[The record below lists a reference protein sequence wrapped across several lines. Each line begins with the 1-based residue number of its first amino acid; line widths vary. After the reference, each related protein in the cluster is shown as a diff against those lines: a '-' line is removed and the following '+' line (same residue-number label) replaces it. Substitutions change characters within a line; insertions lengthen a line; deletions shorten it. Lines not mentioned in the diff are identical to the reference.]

1 MPAANTHWTH
11 VMKRSVPTLCK
22 RIPRESGIVLPVA
35 LILLVIISFAGL
47 LAARNSATY
56 EQFSNNMRTSQ
67 VARQAAEDALRL
79 CERIAIDSVENDGAG
94 YPDVSGKILTTE
106 IASDE
111 ATAIN
116 TGAWNTL
123 ANWSDTGTNLIELTL
138 GEGAEVQS
146 GVTSRRVKPG
156 CIIQSMA
163 DGRFLITTRG
173 LSNDAVISTGGALT
187 SGSEIWL
194 QSILTPKVPIFSGS

>member
-1 MPAANTHWTH
+1 MN
-11 VMKRSVPTLCK
+11 RSVPIRFKPTS
-22 RIPRESGIVLPVA
+22 RESGIVLPVA

-106 IASDE
+106 EIASDE
-111 ATAIN
+111 ADAIN
-116 TGAWNTL
+116 GGAWNTL
-123 ANWSDTGTNLIELTL
+123 ANWSGTGANRIELTL
-138 GEGAEVQS
+138 GEGSEVQS
-146 GVTSRRVKPG
+146 GVTSRRVKPS

-173 LSNDAVISTGGALT
+173 LSNDAVISAGGALT
-187 SGSEIWL
+187 TGSEIWL
-194 QSILTPKVPIFSGS
+194 QSILTPKVPVFSGS

>member
-1 MPAANTHWTH
+1 MN
-11 VMKRSVPTLCK
+11 RSVPTPFK
-22 RIPRESGIVLPVA
+22 RTSRESGIVLPVA

-106 IASDE
+106 EIASDE
-111 ATAIN
+111 ASAIN
-116 TGAWNTL
+116 GGAWNTL
-123 ANWSDTGTNLIELTL
+123 ANWSGTGANRIELTL

-146 GVTSRRVKPG
+146 GVTSRRVKPS

-173 LSNDAVISTGGALT
+173 LSNDAVISAGGALT
-187 SGSEIWL
+187 TGSEIWL
-194 QSILTPKVPIFSGS
+194 QSILTPKVPVFSGS